1 MVSSQEILGKPV
13 GSDARNHKL
22 TYVTLHG
29 LEDSK
34 KEVKRMS
41 TEAISILQSFER
53 RNEFLEELIAN
64 LIIREK

>member
-1 MVSSQEILGKPV
+1 
-13 GSDARNHKL
+13 
-22 TYVTLHG
+22 
-29 LEDSK
+29 
-34 KEVKRMS
+34 MS